1 MPKIHNLTYFSIADS
16 VKPKYR
22 QYIKN
27 YLNIDKKAELA
38 IESIQNGKILIV
50 DDINTSGATL
60 TEILRIVRSIN
71 SKCEIYI
78 FTLIRKG

>member
-1 MPKIHNLTYFSIADS
+1 MPKIHNLTYFSITDS
-16 VKPKYR
+16 VKTKYR

-27 YLNIDKKAELA
+27 YLNIDRKAELA
-38 IESIQNGKILIV
+38 IESVQSGKILVV

-78 FTLIRKG
+78 FTLIGKD